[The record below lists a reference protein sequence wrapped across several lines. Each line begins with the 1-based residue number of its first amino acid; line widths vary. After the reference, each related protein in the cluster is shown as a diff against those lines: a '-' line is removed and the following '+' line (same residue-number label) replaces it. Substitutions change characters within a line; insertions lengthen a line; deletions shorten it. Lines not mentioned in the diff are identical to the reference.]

1 MSILAELRA
10 STSEGP
16 CYLHRIPVF
25 TMQLCS
31 AQTVYLSPR
40 KSHQQNPQE
49 IVLCEENKTQDTS
62 ASSSISMIQC
72 LGTFRMK
79 SSISKTLRTWRI
91 HEHRGNSGRQAIPS
105 YLPSLSLTWHFN
117 DLAHF
122 ICSCSWTR
130 LPIAPTAA
138 FTSRNSNF
146 LAKLI
151 AFHTG
156 IISIISIISGNPFC
170 ISSGSA
176 ARLSICF
183 YSSPPRIA
191 GDQMKTSGARNVQFF
206 PPRWLQHLLY
216 LRAEKMM

>member
-10 STSEGP
+10 STSEGS

-49 IVLCEENKTQDTS
+49 WMCCVKKTRHKTQAQAHRYPWFS
-62 ASSSISMIQC
+62 V
-72 LGTFRMK
+72 LGPSGWSHRYP
-79 SSISKTLRTWRI
+79 KTLRTWRI

-117 DLAHF
+117 LAHF

-146 LAKLI
+146 LAFHRQTLVSFPSFP
-151 AFHTG
+151 AFPY
-156 IISIISIISGNPFC
+156 PFC
-170 ISSGSA
+170 I
-176 ARLSICF
+176 
-183 YSSPPRIA
+183 
-191 GDQMKTSGARNVQFF
+191 V
-206 PPRWLQHLLY
+206 
-216 LRAEKMM
+216 